1 MMARLP
7 DGWSSH
13 AVMPRTLPPLHSHT
27 AGTLALLIEA
37 RASGEHEMGDLI
49 ECDLFAA
56 CRAIVTAAS
65 PALRRDMARVLHDLA
80 APAVALPIP
89 HNEQPPRG

>member
-1 MMARLP
+1 MT
-7 DGWSSH
+7 
-13 AVMPRTLPPLHSHT
+13 PRTLPPLHAHT
-27 AGTLALLIEA
+27 AETLALLNEA
-37 RASGEHEMGDLI
+37 RASGAHEMGDLI
-49 ECDLFAA
+49 EGDLFAA

-65 PALRRDMARVLHDLA
+65 PALRRDLVKVLHDLA